1 MPDEFAGEVTAIA
14 EEAHLEAAAVAVHD
28 FALRQAQGGPS
39 TGGTAHDWDVNGER
53 WFHAASTI
61 KVAILVA
68 LAAAS
73 AEGRFQLASRLAVR
87 NRFLSVVN
95 RSPFRV
101 AATRDANA
109 EVHKHISRTMRLEEL
124 ALHMIATS
132 SNLATNL
139 LLDLVG
145 VEYARSV
152 LARLGVDGVDLRRGV
167 EDEQAFAAGINNR
180 VTARGL
186 VQLFRVIYEGRAGS
200 QHSTHWMLHVLH
212 QQEFTG
218 GIPAGLPDTVRAQAT
233 VANKTGEIS
242 NMAHDAGLVFLPDD
256 TVYAVSVLTE
266 TAQGVSPGQQTVA
279 RLARVAYEQVM
290 AARRSARENVC
301 E

>member
-1 MPDEFAGEVTAIA
+1 MSDAFAGEIAAIA
-14 EEAHLEAAAVAVHD
+14 EEAQLEAAAVAVHD
-28 FALRQAQGGPS
+28 FAS
-39 TGGTAHDWDVNGER
+39 AHDWDVGGDR
-53 WFHAASTI
+53 WFHPASTI

-73 AEGRFQLASRLAVR
+73 ADGRFQLASRLAVR
-87 NRFLSVVN
+87 NRFLSAVN
-95 RSPFRV
+95 RTPFRV
-101 AATRDANA
+101 AAARDANA
-109 EVHKHISRTMRLEEL
+109 EVHKHIGRTMRLEEL

-145 VEYARSV
+145 VEYARSI
-152 LARLGVDGVDLRRGV
+152 LARLDVDGVDLRRGV
-167 EDEQAFAAGINNR
+167 EDELAFEAGINNQ

-186 VQLFRVIYEGRAGS
+186 VQLFRAIYEGRVGS
-200 QHSTHWMLHVLH
+200 SQVTDWVLHVLH
-212 QQEFTG
+212 RQQFTG

-256 TVYAVSVLTE
+256 TVYAVAVLTE
-266 TAQGVSPGQQTVA
+266 TPQGVSPGQQAVA

-290 AARRSARENVC
+290 AARAGTRENAY